1 MIALDGKSQR
11 ISLIDILVVLVMAG
25 LLYYGA
31 SWQIFRT
38 NTDAGRYQC
47 YTQAFWHGTASLDA
61 VKPNSCN
68 FLRHPDKQVMPFT
81 HKQLVQNMR
90 KLGLPSFLVNV
101 VDAQSPDQPFH
112 ALPYEYPMLTLIP
125 FTLALF
131 APVTWFQVAYAFWM
145 LVLAAVVYFVLLRVK
160 GRRTAIVFAF
170 LLVIGGWGT
179 LVGRFDLIPAALSL
193 FAVICADR
201 KRWNWAFALLALA
214 VLYKYYPVMLLVPF
228 LIVQQRD
235 TQFSWKSWKRYEPL
249 AIFVAL
255 CTVVM
260 GVSLALSVQGTISP
274 FLYLGDRP
282 IQVESLPASL
292 LWIGSHILNHHI
304 TYEYTFGSLN
314 MRASGAS
321 ILSQLASLAEVFGML
336 YTFWLVWRRKMDL
349 ASCSLLIVMLLM
361 VTGKV
366 FSPQYIIWVIPLA
379 AYVGGTKWGWV
390 ATWGLIGLLTT
401 WIYPFIY
408 NMVTS
413 ITKVP
418 HVVYFFPATTV
429 RNFLLAGVVLYLLIA
444 ATRHKVEQSESGKI
458 DEQKQAV
465 NVSLDMLSMQ
475 NQQ

>member
-1 MIALDGKSQR
+1 MIALDGKSKR

-31 SWQIFRT
+31 SWQIFRP

-47 YTQAFWHGTASLDA
+47 YTQAFWHGTGSLDA
-61 VKPNSCN
+61 IKPNPCN

-81 HKQLVQNMR
+81 HEQLVQNMR
-90 KLGLPSFLVNV
+90 KLGLPSFLVNF

-125 FTLALF
+125 FTLAMF

-145 LVLAAVVYFVLLRVK
+145 LVLAAVVYLVLLRVK
-160 GRRTAIVFAF
+160 GRSTAIVFAL
-170 LLVIGGWGT
+170 LLVVGGWAT
-179 LVGRFDLIPAALSL
+179 VAGRFDIIPAALSL

-201 KRWNWAFALLALA
+201 KHWNWAFAFLALA

-228 LIVQQRD
+228 LLVQQRD
-235 TQFSWKSWKRYEPL
+235 TEFSWKSWKRYEPF
-249 AIFVAL
+249 AVFVVL
-255 CTVVM
+255 CAVVM
-260 GVSLALSVQGTISP
+260 GTSLALSVQGTISP
-274 FLYLGDRP
+274 FMYLGNRP

-292 LWIGSHILNHHI
+292 LWVGSHLLNHPI
-304 TYEYTFGSLN
+304 KYEYTFGSLN

-321 ILSQLASLAEVFGML
+321 ILSQLASLAEVVGVL

-390 ATWGLIGLLTT
+390 ATWAAIGLLTS

-408 NMVTS
+408 TMVTS

-418 HVVYFFPATTV
+418 HVLYFFPATTV
-429 RNFLLAGVVLYLLIA
+429 RNFLLAGIVLYLLLV
-444 ATRHKVEQSESGKI
+444 ATRHKVEQLDPSKI
-458 DEQKQAV
+458 DEHGSDVDVAP
-465 NVSLDMLSMQ
+465 DMLSVH
-475 NQQ
+475 NQ

>member
-1 MIALDGKSQR
+1 
-11 ISLIDILVVLVMAG
+11 
-25 LLYYGA
+25 
-31 SWQIFRT
+31 
-38 NTDAGRYQC
+38 
-47 YTQAFWHGTASLDA
+47 LDA
-61 VKPNSCN
+61 IKPNPCN

-81 HKQLVQNMR
+81 HEQLVQNMR
-90 KLGLPSFLVNV
+90 KLGLPSFLVNF

-125 FTLALF
+125 FTLAMF

-145 LVLAAVVYFVLLRVK
+145 LVLAAVVYLVLLRVK
-160 GRRTAIVFAF
+160 GRSTAIVFAL
-170 LLVIGGWGT
+170 LLVVGGWAT
-179 LVGRFDLIPAALSL
+179 VAGRFDIIPAALSL

-201 KRWNWAFALLALA
+201 KHWNWAFAFLALA

-228 LIVQQRD
+228 LLVQQRD
-235 TQFSWKSWKRYEPL
+235 TEFSWKSWKRYEPF
-249 AIFVAL
+249 AVFVVL
-255 CTVVM
+255 CAVVM
-260 GVSLALSVQGTISP
+260 GTSLALSVQGTISP
-274 FLYLGDRP
+274 FMYLGNRP

-292 LWIGSHILNHHI
+292 LWVGSHLLNHPI
-304 TYEYTFGSLN
+304 KYEYTFGSLN

-321 ILSQLASLAEVFGML
+321 ILSQLASLAEVVGVL

-390 ATWGLIGLLTT
+390 ATWAAIGLLTS

-408 NMVTS
+408 TMVTS

-418 HVVYFFPATTV
+418 HVLYFFPATTV
-429 RNFLLAGVVLYLLIA
+429 RNFLLAGIVLYLLLV
-444 ATRHKVEQSESGKI
+444 ATRHKVEQLDPSKI
-458 DEQKQAV
+458 DEHGSDVDVAP
-465 NVSLDMLSMQ
+465 DMLSVH
-475 NQQ
+475 NQ